1 MDSNNLQE
9 KFRMY
14 EQFRQY
20 WTLERMQNLT
30 LNEYT
35 NSNDDSFIY
44 DVEFG
49 TKELGSIK
57 GRNAFIFGIY
67 KRQDLAKQGTSKQYI
82 YGKEYAW
89 LNKFGTCEEEAFE
102 NVKKAVIDV
111 IINAQNGNYQAIDD
125 NPLDS
130 MYKWKIAY
138 LYQNKDDLSITPV
151 FTRAALELYA
161 KKVGEYEENMTM
173 SELYHIIKNNEKHK
187 DLGELIRTAEIIWNE
202 HITFNVKVE
211 KEIIK
216 NDRRLSENKRKNATS
231 SIDLIEYE
239 MKAYVQRRNLHNR
252 LEKSFNKYLE
262 KVVNAQNIVQ
272 DDNYIDFQ
280 FELKG
285 KRYICELKPS
295 EDQREISYAI
305 QSAIG
310 QVLRYSYNRN
320 YDVKVIVFQK
330 EPDEENLRF
339 LEYLKH
345 SHNIYYLYEV
355 KDTLFK
361 GNCL

>member
-1 MDSNNLQE
+1 
-9 KFRMY
+9 
-14 EQFRQY
+14 
-20 WTLERMQNLT
+20 
-30 LNEYT
+30 
-35 NSNDDSFIY
+35 
-44 DVEFG
+44 
-49 TKELGSIK
+49 
-57 GRNAFIFGIY
+57 
-67 KRQDLAKQGTSKQYI
+67 
-82 YGKEYAW
+82 
-89 LNKFGTCEEEAFE
+89 
-102 NVKKAVIDV
+102 
-111 IINAQNGNYQAIDD
+111 
-125 NPLDS
+125 
-130 MYKWKIAY
+130 
-138 LYQNKDDLSITPV
+138 
-151 FTRAALELYA
+151 
-161 KKVGEYEENMTM
+161 
-173 SELYHIIKNNEKHK
+173 
-187 DLGELIRTAEIIWNE
+187 
-202 HITFNVKVE
+202 
-211 KEIIK
+211 
-216 NDRRLSENKRKNATS
+216 
-231 SIDLIEYE
+231 